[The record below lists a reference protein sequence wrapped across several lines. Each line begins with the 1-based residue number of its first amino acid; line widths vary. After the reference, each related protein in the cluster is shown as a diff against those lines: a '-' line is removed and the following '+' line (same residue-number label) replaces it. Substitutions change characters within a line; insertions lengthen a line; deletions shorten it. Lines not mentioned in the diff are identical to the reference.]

1 VIIRSH
7 SFVVQV
13 CVGWEGGKLYFG
25 INILIFISS
34 SLSSSKK
41 KHTAAHSKKRR
52 RRKEERRKKRRRRKK
67 SFFSLVISYIISYR
81 TNRDVSRGS
90 GRLRGIININYQ
102 IAPSKFKKL
111 KFLLFYYCIIS
122 SSIFFGPKKT
132 KICEC
137 KNKKIDCYL
146 I

>member
-1 VIIRSH
+1 MIIRSH

-52 RRKEERRKKRRRRKK
+52 RRRKEERRKKRRRRKK

-81 TNRDVSRGS
+81 TNRAVSRGS

-122 SSIFFGPKKT
+122 SSIFFSLKKP

-137 KNKKIDCYL
+137 IKTRKLTVI
-146 I
+146 